1 MPEPTHP
8 VLSIPHDELCR
19 QRQAAMNIAE
29 LMLQVANDAVL
40 TTKHDEVDYEDT

>member
-19 QRQAAMNIAE
+19 QRQAAVNRAE
-29 LMLQVANDAVL
+29 LMLHLANDDAL
-40 TTKHDEVDYEDT
+40 IAKHDDVDYEET